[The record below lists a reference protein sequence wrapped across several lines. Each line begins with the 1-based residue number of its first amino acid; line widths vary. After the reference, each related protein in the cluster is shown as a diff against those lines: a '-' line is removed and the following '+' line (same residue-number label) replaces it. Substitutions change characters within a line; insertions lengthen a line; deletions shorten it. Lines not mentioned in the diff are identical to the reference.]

1 MTKICWKCGKPH
13 ADGDAFCM
21 YCGASFATDDMK
33 YQTDGRTVSA
43 TDDKAYLSAPPP
55 KYKKS
60 KVPIIVGVLVVAG
73 VAMMALFIFGS
84 MQSADV
90 TYDDYDVE
98 TYYSEDKDQ
107 TGILYKMYVYNRTDH
122 PIDTA
127 KIYFTIEYNGQSY
140 MQTKGDTAII
150 ASKDFMAQGYLFV
163 IDGKVEIDKATIKGH
178 SDAYSIAR
186 A

>member
-1 MTKICWKCGKPH
+1 
-13 ADGDAFCM
+13 M

-55 KYKKS
+55 KYRKS
-60 KVPIIVGVLVVAG
+60 HKGIVIAVVAI
-73 VAMMALFIFGS
+73 VAIAVVAVLLFGS

-90 TYDDYDVE
+90 KYDDYDVE

-107 TGILYKMYVYNRTDH
+107 TGILYKLWVYNRTDH

-127 KIYFTIEYNGQSY
+127 KIWFTIEYNGHSY
-140 MQTKGDTAII
+140 MQTQGDTAII

-186 A
+186 V